1 MRPVLRA
8 LSVAA
13 QFLRLALKL
22 PGVFI
27 GGWVRYCG
35 YRRAFVQ
42 EAAAY
47 GLPKEAARELAK
59 MRSPH
64 ALMRQ
69 MEIGSFIQR
78 ASKRK

>member
-1 MRPVLRA
+1 MRSVLLA

-13 QFLRLALKL
+13 QFLRLVLKL

-27 GGWVRYCG
+27 GGWIHCYG

-47 GLPKEAARELAK
+47 GFPKEVARELAR
-59 MRSPH
+59 MHSPH
-64 ALMRQ
+64 TLMQQ

-78 ASKRK
+78 ASKRS